1 MLRLRISTGP
11 AAFNFERNTGLPNF
25 NSPKMSVSST
35 FTDKHAQK
43 PKYSYYIETL
53 CVESVPDVVEKH
65 KSISVVVSLANI
77 PKVLAQFL
85 KRQPVLQCS
94 N

>member
-53 CVESVPDVVEKH
+53 CAETVPDVAEKH
-65 KSISVVVSLANI
+65 TSISRVLPANI

-85 KRQPVLQCS
+85 RRQPVLQCS
-94 N
+94 H